1 MEEKNRVAVDVKPG
15 ALRHVFFFL
24 FSEWVFYV
32 FDFFVSL
39 SEKCLVV
46 CVCLLAC
53 RKSVWLFDI
62 CLINVHCSGILHQ
75 RFRLLYAFFSLLYL
89 HLFYLSYCL

>member
-15 ALRHVFFFL
+15 ALRDVFFFL

-46 CVCLLAC
+46 
-53 RKSVWLFDI
+53 
-62 CLINVHCSGILHQ
+62 
-75 RFRLLYAFFSLLYL
+75 
-89 HLFYLSYCL
+89 